1 MVVTIEMRDLE
12 ETVRIVVV
20 VKAVTVM
27 MVRRDSQT
35 EMIEITEEVAQEM
48 MTVKTV
54 EVVMT
59 VEVVIVMTVEVMT
72 VEVVKIVVMTV
83 EVVIVMTVEVV
94 IVMVVTEAITDA
106 TEVTEAIDMVVTEED
121 QKVTGKKVVI
131 DAETTNDCY
140 MLNPVPVPYNYTYH
154 QPFFRRASTFLSN
167 FEDIVPSNG

>member
-1 MVVTIEMRDLE
+1 MVVTIEKRDLE

-27 MVRRDSQT
+27 MVRRDNIT

-59 VEVVIVMTVEVMT
+59 VEVVIVMTVEV
-72 VEVVKIVVMTV
+72 
-83 EVVIVMTVEVV
+83 V
-94 IVMVVTEAITDA
+94 IVMVVTEAITEA
-106 TEVTEAIDMVVTEED
+106 TEVTEAIEMVVTEED
-121 QKVTGKKVVI
+121 QMVTGKKVVI